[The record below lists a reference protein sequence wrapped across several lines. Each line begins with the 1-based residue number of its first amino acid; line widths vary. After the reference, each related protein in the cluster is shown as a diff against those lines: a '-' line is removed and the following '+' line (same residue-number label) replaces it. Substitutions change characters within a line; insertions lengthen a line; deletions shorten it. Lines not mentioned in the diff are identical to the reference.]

1 MKQKRLEGDQA
12 WLDLKMPVD
21 PTMPGLHPRSVVLPC
36 PPDRKVTSGQKA
48 DFVRRCCLPKNHSPC
63 NSFQRSPQR
72 HTSLESHQTS
82 HRISGLRFSIMTFLI
97 IFFRLRS
104 ANTFLFKNNFHFLR
118 VNNFLLFLIHTS
130 VARGALQ
137 AMTFGAAILAGV
149 ALPSPPDR
157 KVTSGGACFRIMPR
171 SASMARGASRKA
183 TRPLVAAKSQTIPS
197 RAGHKTTPPGRESP
211 TENQTLGH
219 AVLQMSWVVCFQM
232 LSVFKCICYVR
243 YYYACYLK
251 FRFFCFICLTH
262 TRNTYNSSE
271 SQYTHIQQI
280 HSASRNDVSMT
291 TWTTCTPNH
300 LAVSQS

>member
-1 MKQKRLEGDQA
+1 
-12 WLDLKMPVD
+12 MPIRFFSR
-21 PTMPGLHPRSVVLPC
+21 T
-36 PPDRKVTSGQKA
+36 
-48 DFVRRCCLPKNHSPC
+48 
-63 NSFQRSPQR
+63 
-72 HTSLESHQTS
+72 
-82 HRISGLRFSIMTFLI
+82 ISISWGSI
-97 IFFRLRS
+97 IFFFSSSTHRLQGGALAGHDIRS
-104 ANTFLFKNNFHFLR
+104 CDPCRGGITFSAGPQSHVGR
-118 VNNFLLFLIHTS
+118 CLLPYHASIRLHG
-130 VARGALQ
+130 ARGEPQSHA
-137 AMTFGAAILAGV
+137 
-149 ALPSPPDR
+149 PSSCRQKPNN
-157 KVTSGGACFRIMPR
+157 
-171 SASMARGASRKA
+171 
-183 TRPLVAAKSQTIPS
+183 PS